1 MSPPAEVSWQLIGVG
16 ALTAATV
23 LLALPRFLLR
33 KAQDRL
39 ARRLLAG
46 DAGRYKLLTRAERVA
61 GAHRR
66 LPGVLALTDDAVEFH
81 GLFGETT
88 ALPTARLQ
96 KIVTG
101 KRLSNGRQL
110 LRLEVLRLTRGSED
124 ELELVLSPASASA
137 WRSHLGLWAVNER
150 KAAMDVVA
158 PGRKK

>member
-1 MSPPAEVSWQLIGVG
+1 MSWPLIGLG
-16 ALTAATV
+16 AGTAAIL

-39 ARRLLAG
+39 ARRLLAE
-46 DAGRYKLLTRAERVA
+46 DAGRYKLLTRAELVA

-66 LPGVLALTDDAVEFH
+66 LPGVLGLTEDAVEFH
-81 GLFGETT
+81 GLFGETA

-101 KRLSNGRQL
+101 KRLASGRQL
-110 LRLEVLRLTRGSED
+110 LRLEVLRLTRVSED

-137 WRSHLGLWAVNER
+137 WRSHLGLWAVQER

-158 PGRKK
+158 PGRK